1 MSNNSKFF
9 TKKMIPFLICGVL
22 GWVLCI
28 GAILWIK
35 IDANKKEAAAIEQI
49 VNETEWT
56 DHATVTLNR
65 H

>member
-1 MSNNSKFF
+1 
-9 TKKMIPFLICGVL
+9 MIPFLICGVL